1 MKRKPKSILASRKE
15 EVLRIEW
22 EDGQKSEYP
31 FGTLRAACPCADCRM
46 NHDQEQGAEK
56 EDMLELNFRD
66 KNTTILEGI
75 EQVGNYAVQL
85 VWRDGHHAGIY
96 TWDYLDHLSPGSDH
110 GGGRRPV

>member
-1 MKRKPKSILASRKE
+1 MKRKPKNVSASRKE

-22 EDGQKSEYP
+22 EDGQTSEIP

-46 NHDQEQGAEK
+46 SNDQEQGAEK
-56 EDMLELNFRD
+56 EDMLELNIRD
-66 KNTTILEGI
+66 KSTMILEGI

-85 VWRDGHHAGIY
+85 VWRDGHNAGIY
-96 TWDYLDHLSPGSDH
+96 TWDYLDNLSPGSDH